1 MTRISELV
9 RCFLGPEPEVI
20 EEITVV
26 YVSLGSV
33 RLVVGCSL
41 VDIDTSFWLEVVS
54 MIPLPLVVDGGVVD
68 GGVVGAGV
76 VDTDILFWSIVVFS
90 LSVSSVVVKGVV
102 LTFFVKKWVCLIVSN
117 VCTILFGNGLKSN
130 VIGQLWDNGTQPLGQ
145 CRSLAVHFF
154 LPCVVYVG
162 LTGTR

>member
-1 MTRISELV
+1 MLSGATCVLVDVCVTLFSPTLTTVTRISELV

-33 RLVVGCSL
+33 RMVVGCSL
-41 VDIDTSFWLEVVS
+41 VDMETSFWSEVVS
-54 MIPLPLVVDGGVVD
+54 MIPLPLVVDGGMVDGGMVD
-68 GGVVGAGV
+68 GGVVDGGV

-117 VCTILFGNGLKSN
+117 VCTILFGNGLT
-130 VIGQLWDNGTQPLGQ
+130 V
-145 CRSLAVHFF
+145 
-154 LPCVVYVG
+154 
-162 LTGTR
+162 

>member
-1 MTRISELV
+1 MLVDVCVTLFSPTLTTVTRISELV
-9 RCFLGPEPEVI
+9 RCFLGPELEVI

-41 VDIDTSFWLEVVS
+41 VDMETSFWSEVVS
-54 MIPLPLVVDGGVVD
+54 MIPLPLVVDGGMVD

-117 VCTILFGNGLKSN
+117 VCTILFGNGLT
-130 VIGQLWDNGTQPLGQ
+130 V
-145 CRSLAVHFF
+145 
-154 LPCVVYVG
+154 
-162 LTGTR
+162 

>member
-1 MTRISELV
+1 MLVDVCVTLFSPTLTTVTRISELV

-68 GGVVGAGV
+68 GGVV
-76 VDTDILFWSIVVFS
+76 DTDILFWSIVVFS

-117 VCTILFGNGLKSN
+117 VCTILFGNGLT
-130 VIGQLWDNGTQPLGQ
+130 V
-145 CRSLAVHFF
+145 
-154 LPCVVYVG
+154 
-162 LTGTR
+162 